1 MASLGCF
8 LAVLNFV
15 GVLSRLRR
23 GARCPATFKNPWVTF
38 SPMKAEDSPTS
49 KLQTLCFFFCWCW
62 CWCWYCMPLLFFSLA
77 GAGGTLHCL
86 GSTNLQLP
94 VQTSIL
100 YAKEANTPGTTKISL
115 LTPHN
120 SPKQRCEKMEKL
132 KNSLGCWV
140 CFAALDKKIWK
151 LLANKNPQN

>member
-1 MASLGCF
+1 
-8 LAVLNFV
+8 
-15 GVLSRLRR
+15 
-23 GARCPATFKNPWVTF
+23 
-38 SPMKAEDSPTS
+38 MKAEDSPTS

-62 CWCWYCMPLLFFSLA
+62 MPLLFFSLA
-77 GAGGTLHCL
+77 GAGTLHCL

-120 SPKQRCEKMEKL
+120 SPKQRCQKMEKAQEFIWGVGFVCSIGQKDL
-132 KNSLGCWV
+132 KIC
-140 CFAALDKKIWK
+140 
-151 LLANKNPQN
+151 